1 MDDKKYSPDDQCRI
15 EHSMLEYNI
24 KSLIEK
30 IDSISTTVNRINTDV
45 NVLNTKVDDFSNR
58 LKKLEERDEQIQ
70 GLQQRL
76 VTIIERLE
84 PDVHQLQK
92 HHDELAKKETEDMG
106 SLDKRITK
114 IENNWGWVC
123 TLVGFVA
130 GLVVWGFQMVVHHLF
145 FK

>member
-1 MDDKKYSPDDQCRI
+1 MERK
-15 EHSMLEYNI
+15 NV
-24 KSLIEK
+24 
-30 IDSISTTVNRINTDV
+30 IDPMFK
-45 NVLNTKVDDFSNR
+45 LDDFFTSQ
-58 LKKLEERDEQIQ
+58 EERDEQIQ

-114 IENNWGWVC
+114 IENNWAWVC

-130 GLVVWGFQMVVHHLF
+130 GLVVWGFQMLVHHLF